1 MPRHLFIVSRDHQEL
16 YTYLTERFADDPKVS
31 VILDRRVGERR
42 RVSVPVAVERRQ
54 ADRRQRPEIDAEI
67 RTRSYA
73 IVTVS

>member
-1 MPRHLFIVSRDHQEL
+1 MPIHLFIVSREHQEL

-42 RVSVPVAVERRQ
+42 RVDVPVQVERRQ
-54 ADRRQRPEIDAEI
+54 ADRRRRPEVDAEV

-73 IVTVS
+73 VITLP